1 MVYQLFTVVV
11 DYDCHYH
18 NHNYS
23 ILIADAFVVMV
34 MCHSLLMCYLRCY
47 LIINWLISTNY
58 SVTIL

>member
-18 NHNYS
+18 NYS
-23 ILIADAFVVMV
+23 ILIADAFLVMD
-34 MCHSLLMCYLRCY
+34 MCDSLLMCYLRCY